1 MYCRIEHRNHLD
13 VRVKSSSRA
22 SFAWRSAFFDIEN
35 VYFQDYVKGQEY
47 AGLTSSLLT
56 TGIAGPACGLWIGN
70 RDLNP
75 TIIDRMHSMTPFVP
89 KNILLLPNA
98 AVPKASL
105 LADRIS
111 ACLKTQAVDH
121 NIFCYDYEHPTQVP
135 HIDGHDL
142 VIVIGGD
149 GTLLRAGHLCAPL
162 DIPLLGVQ
170 AGRLGFLVELNE
182 NDIEKNLQRLLNADY
197 HLERRMMLQAEF
209 LENGDVKQRWDVINE
224 ALISRGRDARP
235 IEVRVDLNEGY
246 MMSYIADGLIVATA
260 TGSTAYALAAG
271 GPILP
276 PELRNM
282 LVLPIAP
289 HLSLDRAVVL
299 AEGAVVNLR
308 AISDF
313 EVVLSVDGTTPISIG
328 PENSIRVTANKK
340 SLLMARFG
348 EPNYFYRDLAAILQ
362 RNPILE
368 MESHD

>member
-1 MYCRIEHRNHLD
+1 
-13 VRVKSSSRA
+13 
-22 SFAWRSAFFDIEN
+22 
-35 VYFQDYVKGQEY
+35 
-47 AGLTSSLLT
+47 
-56 TGIAGPACGLWIGN
+56 
-70 RDLNP
+70 
-75 TIIDRMHSMTPFVP
+75 MTPFAP
-89 KNILLLPNA
+89 KNILLMPNA
-98 AVPKASL
+98 AVQKASV
-105 LADRIS
+105 LAERIS
-111 ACLKTQAVDH
+111 ACLKTHAVEH
-121 NIFCYDYEHPTQVP
+121 SIFYYDYEHPTQVP
-135 HIDGHDL
+135 QIEGHDL

-162 DIPLLGVQ
+162 DVPLLGVQ
-170 AGRLGFLVELNE
+170 AGRLGFLTELTTL
-182 NDIEKNLQRLLNADY
+182 DIESNLSRLISADY
-197 HLERRMMLQAEF
+197 RLENRMMLQAEF
-209 LENGDVKQRWDVINE
+209 LENGNVKQRWDVINE

-313 EVVLSVDGTTPISIG
+313 EVVLSIDGTTPLSVN
-328 PENSIRVTANKK
+328 PENNVRITANKK
-340 SLLMARFG
+340 SLRMVRFG
-348 EPNYFYRDLAAILQ
+348 EPNYFYRDLAGLLQ

-368 MESHD
+368 MDAHD

>member
-1 MYCRIEHRNHLD
+1 
-13 VRVKSSSRA
+13 
-22 SFAWRSAFFDIEN
+22 
-35 VYFQDYVKGQEY
+35 
-47 AGLTSSLLT
+47 
-56 TGIAGPACGLWIGN
+56 
-70 RDLNP
+70 
-75 TIIDRMHSMTPFVP
+75 MTPFAP
-89 KNILLLPNA
+89 KNILLMPNA
-98 AVPKASL
+98 AVQKASV
-105 LADRIS
+105 LAERIS
-111 ACLKTQAVDH
+111 ACLKTHAVEH
-121 NIFCYDYEHPTQVP
+121 SIFYYDYEHPTQVP
-135 HIDGHDL
+135 QIEGHDL

-162 DIPLLGVQ
+162 DVPLLGVQ
-170 AGRLGFLVELNE
+170 AGRLGFLTELTTQ
-182 NDIEKNLQRLLNADY
+182 DIESNLSRLISADY
-197 HLERRMMLQAEF
+197 RLENRMMLQAEF
-209 LENGDVKQRWDVINE
+209 LENGNVKQRWDVINE

-235 IEVRVDLNEGY
+235 IEVLVDLNEGY

-313 EVVLSVDGTTPISIG
+313 EVVLSIDGTTPLSVN
-328 PENSIRVTANKK
+328 PENNVRITANKK
-340 SLLMARFG
+340 SLRMVRFG
-348 EPNYFYRDLAAILQ
+348 EPNYFYRDLAGLLQ

-368 MESHD
+368 MDAHD

>member
-1 MYCRIEHRNHLD
+1 
-13 VRVKSSSRA
+13 
-22 SFAWRSAFFDIEN
+22 
-35 VYFQDYVKGQEY
+35 
-47 AGLTSSLLT
+47 
-56 TGIAGPACGLWIGN
+56 
-70 RDLNP
+70 
-75 TIIDRMHSMTPFVP
+75 MTPFAP
-89 KNILLLPNA
+89 KNILLMPNA
-98 AVPKASL
+98 AVQKASV
-105 LADRIS
+105 LAERIS
-111 ACLKTQAVDH
+111 ACLKTHAVEH
-121 NIFCYDYEHPTQVP
+121 SIFYYDYEHPTQVP
-135 HIDGHDL
+135 QIEGHDL

-162 DIPLLGVQ
+162 DVPLLGVQ
-170 AGRLGFLVELNE
+170 AGRLGFLTEMTNLNI
-182 NDIEKNLQRLLNADY
+182 DSSLSRLFSADY
-197 HLERRMMLQAEF
+197 RLENRMMLQAEF
-209 LENGDVKQRWDVINE
+209 LENGNVKQRWDVINE

-313 EVVLSVDGTTPISIG
+313 EVVLSIDGTTPLSVN
-328 PENSIRVTANKK
+328 PENSVRITANKK
-340 SLLMARFG
+340 SLRMVRFG
-348 EPNYFYRDLAAILQ
+348 EPNYFYRDLAGLLQ

-368 MESHD
+368 MDAHD

>member
-1 MYCRIEHRNHLD
+1 
-13 VRVKSSSRA
+13 
-22 SFAWRSAFFDIEN
+22 
-35 VYFQDYVKGQEY
+35 
-47 AGLTSSLLT
+47 
-56 TGIAGPACGLWIGN
+56 
-70 RDLNP
+70 
-75 TIIDRMHSMTPFVP
+75 MTPFSP
-89 KNILLLPNA
+89 KNILLMPNA
-98 AVPKASL
+98 AVPIASQ
-105 LADRIS
+105 LANRIS
-111 ACLKTQAVDH
+111 ACLKTHAVEH
-121 NIFCYDYEHPTQVP
+121 SLFYYDYEHPTQLP
-135 HIDGHDL
+135 QIEGHDM

-170 AGRLGFLVELNE
+170 AGRLGFLTEV
-182 NDIEKNLQRLLNADY
+182 NDFDLEKNIKRLFSADY
-197 HLERRMMLQAEF
+197 RLERRMMLQAEF
-209 LENGDVKQRWDVINE
+209 LEKGKVKQRWDVINE
-224 ALISRGRDARP
+224 ALVSRGRDARP

-308 AISDF
+308 AIGDF

-328 PENSIRVTANKK
+328 PENSIRVTGNKK

-348 EPNYFYRDLAAILQ
+348 EPNYFYRDLAGLLQ

-368 MESHD
+368 MDSND

>member
-1 MYCRIEHRNHLD
+1 
-13 VRVKSSSRA
+13 
-22 SFAWRSAFFDIEN
+22 
-35 VYFQDYVKGQEY
+35 
-47 AGLTSSLLT
+47 
-56 TGIAGPACGLWIGN
+56 
-70 RDLNP
+70 
-75 TIIDRMHSMTPFVP
+75 MTPFAP
-89 KNILLLPNA
+89 KNILLMPNA
-98 AVPKASL
+98 AVQKASV
-105 LADRIS
+105 LAERIS
-111 ACLKTQAVDH
+111 ACLKTHAVEH
-121 NIFCYDYEHPTQVP
+121 SIFYYDYEHPTQVP
-135 HIDGHDL
+135 QIEGHDL

-162 DIPLLGVQ
+162 DVPLLGVQ
-170 AGRLGFLVELNE
+170 AGRLGFLTELTTQ
-182 NDIEKNLQRLLNADY
+182 DIESNLSRLISADY
-197 HLERRMMLQAEF
+197 RLENRMMLQAEF
-209 LENGDVKQRWDVINE
+209 LENGNVKQRWDVINE

-246 MMSYIADGLIVATA
+246 MMSYIADGLIMATA

-313 EVVLSVDGTTPISIG
+313 EVVLSIDGTTPLSVN
-328 PENSIRVTANKK
+328 PENNVRITANKK
-340 SLLMARFG
+340 SLRMVRFG
-348 EPNYFYRDLAAILQ
+348 EPNYFYRDLAGLLQ

-368 MESHD
+368 MDAHD

>member
-1 MYCRIEHRNHLD
+1 
-13 VRVKSSSRA
+13 
-22 SFAWRSAFFDIEN
+22 
-35 VYFQDYVKGQEY
+35 
-47 AGLTSSLLT
+47 
-56 TGIAGPACGLWIGN
+56 
-70 RDLNP
+70 
-75 TIIDRMHSMTPFVP
+75 MTPYVP
-89 KNILLLPNA
+89 KNILLMPNA
-98 AVPKASL
+98 AVQKASV

-111 ACLKTQAVDH
+111 ASLKTHAVEH
-121 NIFCYDYEHPTQVP
+121 SIFYYDYEHPTQVP
-135 HIDGHDL
+135 QIEGHDL

-162 DIPLLGVQ
+162 DVPLLGVQ
-170 AGRLGFLVELNE
+170 AGRLGFLTEMTNLNI
-182 NDIEKNLQRLLNADY
+182 DSSLSRLFSADY
-197 HLERRMMLQAEF
+197 RLENRMMLQAEF
-209 LENGDVKQRWDVINE
+209 LENGNVKQRWDVINE

-313 EVVLSVDGTTPISIG
+313 EVVLSIDGTTPLSIS
-328 PENSIRVTANKK
+328 PENSVRITANKK
-340 SLLMARFG
+340 SLRMVRFG
-348 EPNYFYRDLAAILQ
+348 EPNYFYRDLAGLQQ

-368 MESHD
+368 MDAHD

>member
-1 MYCRIEHRNHLD
+1 
-13 VRVKSSSRA
+13 
-22 SFAWRSAFFDIEN
+22 
-35 VYFQDYVKGQEY
+35 
-47 AGLTSSLLT
+47 
-56 TGIAGPACGLWIGN
+56 
-70 RDLNP
+70 
-75 TIIDRMHSMTPFVP
+75 MTPFAP
-89 KNILLLPNA
+89 KNILLMPNA
-98 AVPKASL
+98 AVQKASV
-105 LADRIS
+105 LAERIS
-111 ACLKTQAVDH
+111 ACLKTHAVEH
-121 NIFCYDYEHPTQVP
+121 SIFYYDYEHPTQVP
-135 HIDGHDL
+135 QIEGHDL

-162 DIPLLGVQ
+162 DVPLLGVQ
-170 AGRLGFLVELNE
+170 AGRLGFLTELTTQ
-182 NDIEKNLQRLLNADY
+182 DIESNLSRLISADY
-197 HLERRMMLQAEF
+197 RLENRMMLQAEF
-209 LENGDVKQRWDVINE
+209 LENGNVKQRWDVINE

-313 EVVLSVDGTTPISIG
+313 EVVLSIDGTTPLSIN
-328 PENSIRVTANKK
+328 PENNVRITANKK
-340 SLLMARFG
+340 SLRMVRFG
-348 EPNYFYRDLAAILQ
+348 EPNYFYRDLAGILQ

-368 MESHD
+368 IKPND

>member
-1 MYCRIEHRNHLD
+1 ML
-13 VRVKSSSRA
+13 A
-22 SFAWRSAFFDIEN
+22 
-35 VYFQDYVKGQEY
+35 
-47 AGLTSSLLT
+47 
-56 TGIAGPACGLWIGN
+56 
-70 RDLNP
+70 
-75 TIIDRMHSMTPFVP
+75 MTPFAP
-89 KNILLLPNA
+89 KNILLMPNA
-98 AVPKASL
+98 AVQKASV
-105 LADRIS
+105 LAERIS
-111 ACLKTQAVDH
+111 ACLKTHAVEH
-121 NIFCYDYEHPTQVP
+121 SIFYYDYEHPTQVP
-135 HIDGHDL
+135 QIEGHDL

-162 DIPLLGVQ
+162 DVPLLGVQ
-170 AGRLGFLVELNE
+170 AGRLGFLTELTTQ
-182 NDIEKNLQRLLNADY
+182 DIESNLSRLISADY
-197 HLERRMMLQAEF
+197 RLENRMMLQAEF
-209 LENGDVKQRWDVINE
+209 LENGNVKQRWDVINE

-313 EVVLSVDGTTPISIG
+313 EVVLSIDGTTPLSIN
-328 PENSIRVTANKK
+328 PENNVRITANKK
-340 SLLMARFG
+340 SLRMVRFG
-348 EPNYFYRDLAAILQ
+348 EPNYFYRDLAGLLQ

-368 MESHD
+368 MDAHD

>member
-1 MYCRIEHRNHLD
+1 
-13 VRVKSSSRA
+13 
-22 SFAWRSAFFDIEN
+22 
-35 VYFQDYVKGQEY
+35 
-47 AGLTSSLLT
+47 
-56 TGIAGPACGLWIGN
+56 
-70 RDLNP
+70 
-75 TIIDRMHSMTPFVP
+75 MTPFAP
-89 KNILLLPNA
+89 KNILLMPNA
-98 AVPKASL
+98 AVQKASV
-105 LADRIS
+105 LAERIS
-111 ACLKTQAVDH
+111 ACLKTHAVEH
-121 NIFCYDYEHPTQVP
+121 SIFYYDYEHPTQVP
-135 HIDGHDL
+135 QIEGHDL

-162 DIPLLGVQ
+162 DVPLLGVQ
-170 AGRLGFLVELNE
+170 AGRLGFLTELTTL
-182 NDIEKNLQRLLNADY
+182 DIESNLSRLISADY
-197 HLERRMMLQAEF
+197 RIENRMMLQAEF
-209 LENGDVKQRWDVINE
+209 LENGNVKQRWDVINE

-313 EVVLSVDGTTPISIG
+313 EVVLSIDGTTPLSVN
-328 PENSIRVTANKK
+328 PENNVRITANKK
-340 SLLMARFG
+340 SLRMVRFG
-348 EPNYFYRDLAAILQ
+348 EPNYFYRDLAGLLQ

-368 MESHD
+368 MDAHD

>member
-1 MYCRIEHRNHLD
+1 
-13 VRVKSSSRA
+13 
-22 SFAWRSAFFDIEN
+22 
-35 VYFQDYVKGQEY
+35 
-47 AGLTSSLLT
+47 
-56 TGIAGPACGLWIGN
+56 
-70 RDLNP
+70 
-75 TIIDRMHSMTPFVP
+75 MTPFAP
-89 KNILLLPNA
+89 KNILLMPNA
-98 AVPKASL
+98 AVQKASV
-105 LADRIS
+105 LAERIS
-111 ACLKTQAVDH
+111 ACLKTHAVEH
-121 NIFCYDYEHPTQVP
+121 SIFYYDYEHPTQFP
-135 HIDGHDL
+135 QIEGHDL

-149 GTLLRAGHLCAPL
+149 GTLLRAGHLCVPL
-162 DIPLLGVQ
+162 DVPLLGVQ
-170 AGRLGFLVELNE
+170 AGRLGFLTELTTL
-182 NDIEKNLQRLLNADY
+182 DIESNLSRLISADY
-197 HLERRMMLQAEF
+197 RIENRMMLQAEF
-209 LENGDVKQRWDVINE
+209 LENGNVKQRWDVINE

-313 EVVLSVDGTTPISIG
+313 EVVLSIDGTTPLSVN
-328 PENSIRVTANKK
+328 PENNVRITANKK
-340 SLLMARFG
+340 SLRMVRFG
-348 EPNYFYRDLAAILQ
+348 EPNYFYRDLAGLLQ

-368 MESHD
+368 MDAHD

>member
-1 MYCRIEHRNHLD
+1 ML
-13 VRVKSSSRA
+13 A
-22 SFAWRSAFFDIEN
+22 
-35 VYFQDYVKGQEY
+35 
-47 AGLTSSLLT
+47 
-56 TGIAGPACGLWIGN
+56 
-70 RDLNP
+70 
-75 TIIDRMHSMTPFVP
+75 MTPFAP
-89 KNILLLPNA
+89 KNILLMPNA
-98 AVPKASL
+98 AVQKASV
-105 LADRIS
+105 LAERIS
-111 ACLKTQAVDH
+111 ACLKTHAVEH
-121 NIFCYDYEHPTQVP
+121 SIFYYDYEHPTQVP
-135 HIDGHDL
+135 QIEGHDL

-162 DIPLLGVQ
+162 DVPLLGVQ
-170 AGRLGFLVELNE
+170 AGRLGFLTELTTL
-182 NDIEKNLQRLLNADY
+182 DIESNLSRLISADY
-197 HLERRMMLQAEF
+197 RIENRMMLQAEF
-209 LENGDVKQRWDVINE
+209 LENGNVKQRWDVINE

-313 EVVLSVDGTTPISIG
+313 EVVLSIDGTTPLSIN
-328 PENSIRVTANKK
+328 PENSVRITANKK
-340 SLLMARFG
+340 SLRMVRFG
-348 EPNYFYRDLAAILQ
+348 EPNYFYRDLAGLLQ

-368 MESHD
+368 MDAHD

>member
-1 MYCRIEHRNHLD
+1 
-13 VRVKSSSRA
+13 
-22 SFAWRSAFFDIEN
+22 
-35 VYFQDYVKGQEY
+35 
-47 AGLTSSLLT
+47 
-56 TGIAGPACGLWIGN
+56 
-70 RDLNP
+70 
-75 TIIDRMHSMTPFVP
+75 MTPYVP
-89 KNILLLPNA
+89 KNILLMPNA
-98 AVPKASL
+98 AVQKASV

-111 ACLKTQAVDH
+111 ASLKTHAVEH
-121 NIFCYDYEHPTQVP
+121 SIFYYDYEHPTQVP
-135 HIDGHDL
+135 QIEGHDL

-162 DIPLLGVQ
+162 DVPLLGVQ
-170 AGRLGFLVELNE
+170 AGRLGFLTEMTNLNI
-182 NDIEKNLQRLLNADY
+182 DSSLSRLFSADY
-197 HLERRMMLQAEF
+197 RLENRMMLQAEF
-209 LENGDVKQRWDVINE
+209 LENGNVKQRWDVINE

-313 EVVLSVDGTTPISIG
+313 EVVLSIDGTTPLSIN
-328 PENSIRVTANKK
+328 PENNVRITANKK
-340 SLLMARFG
+340 SLRMVRFG
-348 EPNYFYRDLAAILQ
+348 EPNYFYRDLAGLLQ

-368 MESHD
+368 MDAHD